1 MRPIVAALFV
11 LVFVGVTSSEATEP
25 LPSASPAEVGFDEA
39 MLKEIKTLVATGLAE
54 KKMPG
59 CVIGLGR
66 QGKIVWKQA
75 YGSRQLEP
83 AVEPMTVDTI
93 FDLASLT
100 KPIATATSIMWLME
114 HGQLKLD
121 DPVAKHLP
129 GFEVNGKGA
138 ITIQDL
144 LTHQSGLIADNPI
157 GDYRQGN
164 EVAYQRINE
173 LSPINPL
180 RTKFVYSDVN
190 FITLGRCV
198 EQISGESLQA
208 FTQTHFFG
216 PLGMTET
223 GYLPAVELRPR
234 IAPTQERE
242 GHWMRGEVHD
252 PRAYQLGGIA
262 GHAGLFS
269 TVDDLAIYAQ
279 MLLDDGTFRGKTILQ
294 PETVKLMTAAYRVPG
309 GGIRGLGWDKRT
321 GYSINRGD
329 AFTDAAF
336 GHGGFTGTVIWI
348 DPELDLFFI
357 FLSNRVHPNGKG
369 LVNPLAGK
377 IATVISQSL
386 QTEPQP

>member
-1 MRPIVAALFV
+1 MTLGLIAAMGLPIA
-11 LVFVGVTSSEATEP
+11 ATEP
-25 LPSASPAEVGFDEA
+25 LPHAEDPAQLGFETA
-39 MLKEIKTLVATGLAE
+39 RLAEIESLVHTGLTE
-54 KKMPG
+54 KKLPG
-59 CVIGLGR
+59 CVICFGR
-66 QGKIVWKQA
+66 QGKIVRKQA
-75 YGSRQLEP
+75 YGSRQIEP
-83 AVEPMTVDTI
+83 TVEPMTIDTI

-100 KPIATATSIMWLME
+100 KPIATATSILWLVE
-114 HGQLKLD
+114 HSKLKLD
-121 DPVAKHLP
+121 DPVSKHLP
-129 GFEVNGKGA
+129 GFEVHGKAA

-157 GDYRQGN
+157 GDYRQGI
-164 EVAYQRINE
+164 EVAFQRIDE
-173 LSPINPL
+173 LKPLQPL
-180 RTKFVYSDVN
+180 RTKFIYSDVN

-198 EQISGESLQA
+198 EQVSGQSLQE
-208 FTQTHFFG
+208 FTRQHIFS

-223 GYLPAVELRPR
+223 GYLPSPDLYPR
-234 IAPTQERE
+234 IAPTQQRE
-242 GHWMRGEVHD
+242 DRWMRGEVHD
-252 PRAYQLGGIA
+252 PRAHLLGGVA

-279 MLLDDGTFRGKTILQ
+279 MLLDDGTFRGQTILK
-294 PETVKLMTAAYRVPG
+294 PETVKLMTASYVVPG

-357 FLSNRVHPNGKG
+357 FLSNRVHPDGKG

-377 IATVISQSL
+377 IAMVISQSL
-386 QTEPQP
+386 RLPPQP